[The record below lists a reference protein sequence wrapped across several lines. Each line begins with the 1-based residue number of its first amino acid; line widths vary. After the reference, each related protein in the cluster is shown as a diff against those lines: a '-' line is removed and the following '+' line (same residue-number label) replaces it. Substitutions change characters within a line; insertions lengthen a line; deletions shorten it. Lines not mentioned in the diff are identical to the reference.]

1 MIVKGVECV
10 VPRSIAALDS
20 DHNPVTCVVT
30 SLVPARQDSFRTT
43 CDTNWAGFATQLNS
57 QLEPKRLNTEA
68 EIDEAVTHF
77 TATLKSAFKQN
88 STVTR
93 EVNSRP
99 ELTIEQRRILRE
111 LRRTVKVHRR
121 FGDPVDGERARNLSR
136 EFRSSLRDERTAQW
150 SNTISKCNLH
160 ERHIW
165 ELSRALGRR
174 PGVNCPIQSNAGTG
188 APGVPPP
195 RPTYAWDDAAKSE
208 IFANSLALQFR
219 TFESGAAALPLD
231 ATASGDGPMER
242 AAGCGAIGRPSP
254 LLGSPSDGG

>member
-1 MIVKGVECV
+1 MC
-10 VPRSIAALDS
+10 
-20 DHNPVTCVVT
+20 
-30 SLVPARQDSFRTT
+30 
-43 CDTNWAGFATQLNS
+43 
-57 QLEPKRLNTEA
+57 
-68 EIDEAVTHF
+68 
-77 TATLKSAFKQN
+77 N

-111 LRRTVKVHRR
+111 LRSTVKVHRR

-136 EFRSSLRDERTAQW
+136 EFRSSLQDERTAQW

-165 ELSRALGRR
+165 ELSRALGSK
-174 PGVNCPIQSNAGTG
+174 PGVTARFKAT
-188 APGVPPP
+188 PGRDARRSTTSADLCV
-195 RPTYAWDDAAKSE
+195 DDAAKSK

-219 TFESGAAALPLD
+219 AFESGAAALPLA
-231 ATASGDGPMER
+231 ATASSDGPMER

-254 LLGSPSDGG
+254 PIIGSPS